1 MNQNKLTIG
10 LIGFGVVGEGV
21 YKVLQRT
28 PSLKAYIKKV
38 CVKDSTKK
46 RNAPQELF
54 TTDAYSILNDPEI
67 NVVVEVI
74 SDTEAAFEFVS
85 TALKN
90 KKNVVSASKKMIAE
104 NFNELLKL
112 QKENNVSLL
121 YEASCA
127 ASIPVLRNLEE
138 YYDNDLLVSTNGII
152 NGSTNY
158 ILTKML
164 EDKIDFKQALLQAQQ
179 LGFAEANPSLDVEGI
194 DAVNKW
200 SIILA
205 HAFGIIQHPKN
216 IVHAGIQNITAF
228 DFKIAEENNQDIKL
242 VANAKTLKNGKI
254 AAFVLPQFVNKT
266 SPLSFVKNEYNGV
279 VIESSFSE
287 TQFFYGKGAG
297 SLPTASAVLADI
309 SALLYNYAYGYKK
322 IFKQETNV
330 LSKDYYLQVYISSK
344 EEALIPT
351 HFFEHISEAYTNNG
365 FHYLKGSIH
374 LKHFVES
381 NWYKEKG
388 ISVIALENPID
399 EDVEVRKIK
408 KQSIALAKFLL

>member
-1 MNQNKLTIG
+1 MYLNKLNIG

-28 PSLKAYIKKV
+28 PSLQASIKKI
-38 CVKDSTKK
+38 CVKDSSKK

-54 TTDAYSILNDPEI
+54 TTDAYSILNDDDI

-74 SDTEAAFEFVS
+74 SDTQAAFEFVS

-90 KKNVVSASKKMIAE
+90 KKHVVSASKKMIAE
-104 NFNELLKL
+104 NFNELLTL
-112 QKENNVSLL
+112 QKEHNVSLL

-127 ASIPVLRNLEE
+127 ASIPVIRNLEE
-138 YYDNDLLVSTNGII
+138 YYDNDLLVSTSGII

-164 EDKIDFKQALLQAQQ
+164 EDKISFNQALLQAQQ
-179 LGFAEANPSLDVEGI
+179 LGFAEANPSLDIEGI

-205 HAFGIIQHPKN
+205 HAFGIIQLPKN
-216 IVHAGIQNITAF
+216 IVHAGIQNVTEF
-228 DFKIAEENNQDIKL
+228 DFKVADENNQDVKL
-242 VANAKTLKNGKI
+242 VATAKTLKDGKI
-254 AAFVLPQFVNKT
+254 AAFVLPQFVSKNST
-266 SPLSFVKNEYNGV
+266 LSFVKNEYNGV

-309 SALLYNYAYGYKK
+309 SALLYNYKYGFKK
-322 IFKQETNV
+322 ISKQQPNEISN
-330 LSKDYYLQVYISSK
+330 DYYLQVYVSAK
-344 EEALIPT
+344 DEALIPT
-351 HFFEHISEAYTNNG
+351 QIFEHITEAFTNNG
-365 FHYLKGSIH
+365 FHYLKGSVNI
-374 LKHFVES
+374 KHFINS
-381 NWYKEKG
+381 TWYKEKG
-388 ISVIALENPID
+388 LSVIALENPID
-399 EDVEVRKIK
+399 EQVELRKIK
-408 KQSIALAKFLL
+408 KQSIALAQFLL

>member
-1 MNQNKLTIG
+1 MYPNKLNIG

-28 PSLKAYIKKV
+28 PSLKASIKKI
-38 CVKDSTKK
+38 CVKDPNKN
-46 RNAPQELF
+46 RNAPSDLF
-54 TTDAYSILNDPEI
+54 TTDVNLILNDDEI

-74 SDTEAAFEFVS
+74 SDTKAAFEFVS

-90 KKNVVSASKKMIAE
+90 KKHVVSASKKMIAE
-104 NFNELLKL
+104 NFTKLLEL
-112 QKENNVSLL
+112 QKEHKVSFL

-138 YYDNDLLVSTNGII
+138 YYDNDLLVSTNGIV

-179 LGFAEANPSLDVEGI
+179 LGFAEANPSLDIEGI

-205 HAFGIIQHPKN
+205 HAFGIIQHPKK
-216 IVHAGIQNITAF
+216 IIHAGIENITAF

-242 VANAKTLKNGKI
+242 VANAKTLKDGKI
-254 AAFVLPQFVNKT
+254 AAFVLPQFVNKR

-297 SLPTASAVLADI
+297 SLPTASAILADI

-322 IFKQETNV
+322 VYKKEDNQLTN
-330 LSKDYYLQVYISSK
+330 DYHIQVYISAK
-344 EEALIPT
+344 DEALIPT
-351 HFFEHISEAYTNNG
+351 HLFEHITEAYTNNG

-374 LKHFVES
+374 AQYFVNN
-381 NWYKEKG
+381 NWHKEKG